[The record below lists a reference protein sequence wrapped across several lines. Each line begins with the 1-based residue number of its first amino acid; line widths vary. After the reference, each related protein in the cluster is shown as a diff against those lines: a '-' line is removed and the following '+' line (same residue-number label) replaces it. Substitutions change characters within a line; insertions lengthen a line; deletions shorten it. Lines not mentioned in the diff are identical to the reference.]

1 MCMECLNGCGCLR
14 ALVCVGV
21 GGPVCVLV
29 LHGRVCPLVGGY
41 GVAARC
47 ACLLVGM
54 MWVRG
59 VHACRKVWCGCEVCI
74 LVGVSG
80 VGVFLPVKIVTD
92 MTPS

>member
-1 MCMECLNGCGCLR
+1 MCVHKCDFVCACLMRVGGWEGALVRTLMCMECLNGCGCLR

-59 VHACRKVWCGCEVCI
+59 VHACRKV
-74 LVGVSG
+74 
-80 VGVFLPVKIVTD
+80 
-92 MTPS
+92 